1 MHDHRGRFAERD
13 LHRLAIHVDVGGV
26 HDALAGDDFQE
37 LVERATRDARRR
49 AGDAQ
54 AQHRA
59 RLRLVER
66 RAVGIVVGLRL
77 VLEQRRE
84 RQETMRWHS
93 DVGAFDRA
101 AARALQAR
109 DMPIVED
116 FDGLDGHQKIALLVE
131 LLPGFVEDLH
141 VQQQP
146 AGGGVAGAE
155 GPEAVQQVA
164 SVRFTHRVI
173 PRGPMTAATSMLGSG
188 P

>member
-1 MHDHRGRFAERD
+1 M
-13 LHRLAIHVDVGGV
+13 GGV

-116 FDGLDGHQKIALLVE
+116 FDGLDGHQKIAVVE
-131 LLPGFVEDLH
+131 LSPGFVEDLGAPSNS
-141 VQQQP
+141 QP
-146 AGGGVAGAE
+146 AAAL
-155 GPEAVQQVA
+155 PEPKGQKPF
-164 SVRFTHRVI
+164 SR
-173 PRGPMTAATSMLGSG
+173 
-188 P
+188 